1 MPKLVQQLNLVG
13 NPFQYYTA
21 ETEPNI
27 SKYAIKPPYM
37 ESITHRALNSTS
49 FVLFGDRGAGKSATR
64 ITVFEELWKRKG
76 EEAETK
82 LKVPLAV
89 NFTDYHTV
97 IAAVEGKKNVEQA
110 FIEQVAFLTVE
121 QILAWLASLSIE
133 DRNDYID
140 GMTQDEMALSIDM
153 LRLFYFNRPEIE
165 RRLNSE
171 QALKVLNQAWKTR
184 SALWASQKWNEL
196 VSLAAKT
203 GEAIVNFR
211 TGKDTGIA
219 KPIEDVL
226 KSKEIGPATIS
237 RVTLQKI
244 VEFARI
250 FSFSGVVMLIDKV
263 DETAFTQNSAEKT
276 SALIYPILSHVQ
288 LLEVDGFSWMF
299 FLWSKVKHYLEAGDK
314 QVRLDK
320 IAHTTI
326 SWDIAYF
333 EQMLN
338 ERIKYFSN
346 DAHLFHDL
354 FTADDF
360 HKSRNEIIETA
371 MRSPREL
378 IRLLDT
384 IVTEHDI
391 LYAEEDCETLLD
403 DKSIEVG
410 LDRYVKDTVNTIF
423 DEKMLTQVYRLKG
436 VKFTNKDVQGI
447 FRIKS
452 NSARNKIRTWEEV
465 GIAKQTGTTAAEGD
479 LGGKPSY
486 EFTVVDSRVARVVAR
501 NLVEVDE
508 EDDMA
513 QEDGDA

>member
-1 MPKLVQQLNLVG
+1 MPKLVQQLSLIG

-27 SKYAIKPPYM
+27 SEYAIKPPYM

-64 ITVFEELWKRKG
+64 ITVFEELWKKKSLESETG
-76 EEAETK
+76 E
-82 LKVPLAV
+82 KVPLAV

-97 IAAVEGKKNVEQA
+97 VTAVETRKNVEQA
-110 FIEQVAFLTVE
+110 FIEQVAFLTIE
-121 QILAWLASLSIE
+121 QVLVWLSSLGDDERKVYIEAMTEHETALAV
-133 DRNDYID
+133 
-140 GMTQDEMALSIDM
+140 DM
-153 LRLFYFNRPEIE
+153 LKQFYFSRPSVE

-171 QALKVLNQAWKTR
+171 EALKILNQAWKTR
-184 SALWASQKWNEL
+184 SALWASKKWNEL
-196 VSLAAKT
+196 VSLVAKT
-203 GEAIVNFR
+203 GEIIVNFQ
-211 TGKDTGIA
+211 TGKETGLA
-219 KPIEDVL
+219 KPIEEVL

-250 FSFSGVVMLIDKV
+250 FSFSGIVMLIDKV

-276 SALIYPILSHVQ
+276 SSLIYPILSHVQ
-288 LLEVDGFSWMF
+288 LLEIEGFSWMF
-299 FLWSKVKHYLEAGDK
+299 FLWSKVKTYLEAGDK

-326 SWDIAYF
+326 SWDVAYF

-338 ERIKYFSN
+338 ERIRYFSKGTLTF
-346 DAHLFHDL
+346 ADL
-354 FTADDF
+354 FEVEDF
-360 HKSRNEIIETA
+360 ELSRREIIETS

-378 IRLLDT
+378 VRLLDT

-391 LYAEEDCETLLD
+391 IYADQSVNTKID
-403 DKSIEVG
+403 DRSIEVG
-410 LDRYVKDTVNTIF
+410 LDRYVKDTVNTIY
-423 DEKMLTQVYRLKG
+423 DEKMLSQVYRLKDI
-436 VKFTNKDVQGI
+436 KFTNKDVQGI

-465 GIAKQTGTTAAEGD
+465 GMVKQTGTTAAEGD

-486 EFTVVDSRVARVVAR
+486 EYTVVDTRVARVVAR

-508 EDDMA
+508 EDLLDES
-513 QEDGDA
+513 EDG